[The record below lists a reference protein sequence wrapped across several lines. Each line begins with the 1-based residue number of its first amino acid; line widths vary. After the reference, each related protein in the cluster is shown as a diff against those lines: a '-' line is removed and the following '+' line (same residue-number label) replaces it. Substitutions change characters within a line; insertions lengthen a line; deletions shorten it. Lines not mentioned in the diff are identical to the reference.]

1 MNYSEIKYC
10 DIANGNGVRTSLFVS
25 GCRRHCKG
33 CFNES
38 AWDFDAGKPFTA
50 EVEDAIIR
58 SLDSKYVDGI
68 SVLGGEPLEPENV
81 PTVGHLLAKVKDEL
95 PGKDVWM
102 WTGNT
107 YEQVKHMLI
116 LQYVD
121 VLVDGAFVEE
131 LKDITLRFRG
141 LDNQRIIALN
151 KTRETGSLVLWDD
164 GESRAWKPSKN
175 QNHNIALSQT

>member
-10 DIANGNGVRTSLFVS
+10 DIANGTGVRTSLFVS

-33 CFNES
+33 CFNQS
-38 AWDFDAGKPFTA
+38 AWDFDAGKPFT
-50 EVEDAIIR
+50 EGEEYAILK
-58 SLDSKYVDGI
+58 SLDDLYVDGL

-81 PTVGHLLAKVKDEL
+81 PTVEHLLARVKDEL
-95 PGKDVWM
+95 PDKDIWM

-107 YEQVKHMLI
+107 YERVKHMLI
-116 LQYVD
+116 LRYVD

-131 LKDITLRFRG
+131 RKDITLRFRG
-141 LDNQRIIALN
+141 SANQRIIDLN

-175 QNHNIALSQT
+175 QNHNIAVSQT